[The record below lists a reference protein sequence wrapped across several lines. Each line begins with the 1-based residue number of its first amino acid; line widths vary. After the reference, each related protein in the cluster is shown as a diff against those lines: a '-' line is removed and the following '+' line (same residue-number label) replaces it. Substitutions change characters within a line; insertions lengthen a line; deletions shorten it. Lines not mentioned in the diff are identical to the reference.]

1 MEIKPSGEVVR
12 FVILFSLQIAASH
25 MKSESLGAGAREAR
39 SSHQVIVSL
48 HLKLPRDRKL
58 PTSWSRPFNVL
69 FFFLSFLFS
78 FIYGCT
84 GSSLLCKLSV
94 VVMSGSYS
102 LSLWCA
108 GILLQWLLLLFPWWL
123 SSEGSACN
131 AGDQGLIRFDPW
143 VRKMP
148 WRREWH
154 PPQVFLPGESHGQR
168 SLAGY
173 SPWGLE
179 WVGHDLETKQQTC
192 CRAWALG
199 AWASF
204 RCGTWQA

>member
-1 MEIKPSGEVVR
+1 MS
-12 FVILFSLQIAASH
+12 FLS
-25 MKSESLGAGAREAR
+25 
-39 SSHQVIVSL
+39 
-48 HLKLPRDRKL
+48 
-58 PTSWSRPFNVL
+58 
-69 FFFLSFLFS
+69 FFLSFLFS

-94 VVMSGSYS
+94 VVVSGSYS
-102 LSLWCA
+102 LSLWYA
-108 GILLQWLLLLFPWWL
+108 GILLQCRLLLFPWWL
-123 SSEGSACN
+123 SSEESACN

-154 PPQVFLPGESHGQR
+154 PPPPVFLPGESHGQR

-179 WVGHDLETKQQTC
+179 SVGHDLATKQQTLV
-192 CRAWALG
+192 AEHGL
-199 AWASF
+199 
-204 RCGTWQA
+204 